1 MRVLGRWSLLLAV
14 SFTSGL
20 AFAEPTAPSAASTPA
35 EPAAPSP
42 VAAAPE
48 PPGPPAPAPVPPEV
62 APPQQAPT
70 DEVNPT
76 TTTEVGTGPVASP
89 ASSGTS
95 PAQVR
100 AEETKPVG
108 TTAAAKAEARADF
121 TRDFH
126 ALPLTLEARFGFNA
140 RLGSSFDHAADEEHW
155 GPSYAFASYIAW
167 RPEFALGLEVD
178 HIGLG
183 RVRALTGQTSVD
195 NEYSATGAWLGARV
209 FPIRTERL
217 DFFVNLRVGMV
228 WQHVDALGTRSDSM
242 SITQPAQ
249 SYSCAEWDGPGIGLG
264 GALGLAY
271 RVSRHL
277 AFVSRLELNGERLSG
292 DSLGS
297 CADGIGSVATLGG
310 SVGLAYEFETAPK

>member
-1 MRVLGRWSLLLAV
+1 MRVPGPWSLLLAAC
-14 SFTSGL
+14 FTSGL
-20 AFAEPTAPSAASTPA
+20 ALAQPVAPGATPPPAEAEPPAP
-35 EPAAPSP
+35 PS
-42 VAAAPE
+42 
-48 PPGPPAPAPVPPEV
+48 PPAPAPVAPEV
-62 APPQQAPT
+62 APAPSPVAG
-70 DEVNPT
+70 EQST
-76 TTTEVGTGPVASP
+76 TSTTEAGTGTVATP
-89 ASSGTS
+89 ASAGTS

-100 AEETKPVG
+100 AQETKPVG
-108 TTAAAKAEARADF
+108 TSPIASEEDAPPDY

-140 RLGSSFDHAADEEHW
+140 RLGSSFDDAADEEHW
-155 GPSYAFASYIAW
+155 GPGYAFASYLAW
-167 RPEFALGLEVD
+167 RPEFALGLEFD

-228 WQHVDALGTRSDSM
+228 WQHVDALGTRSDGT

-271 RVSRHL
+271 RLGRHFS
-277 AFVSRLELNGERLSG
+277 FVSRLELNGERLSG